1 MTTMS
6 VSLPAG
12 ATPRRA
18 GHFGAWRAL
27 AAVPAMVGSML
38 LLLVLFGWMG
48 QWEGAALLGWIGSGA
63 ALFTRV
69 GERVAV
75 RIGAGFRRPTKAQI
89 ALLAPTWTLA
99 LARCGL
105 SASEVNL
112 YVQRSREP
120 NAFAAG
126 GRSVAVTT
134 GVLAKFQAHRM
145 GEDYLVAIMTHELGH
160 HATRAT
166 KFALVTMWLALPWRF
181 ASRLVIGIG
190 LATVGRRQPLRL
202 LALVV
207 LAGVVIAVVQAVQQR
222 HWAVAVVLSAVAV
235 CAVVCPLVDAAVSR
249 RSEYAADRYAAT
261 AGLGEQLAAALHVL
275 DGGRRRRRRAGLLAR
290 LLSRHPEVGRR
301 IEALGGVSGR
311 V

>member
-1 MTTMS
+1 MTAMS
-6 VSLPAG
+6 VRVPVG
-12 ATPRRA
+12 AVPRRA

-27 AAVPAMVGSML
+27 TAVPAMVGSVL
-38 LLLVLFGWMG
+38 LLLVLFGWLG
-48 QWEGAALLGWIGSGA
+48 EWEGAVLLGWIGSGA
-63 ALFTRV
+63 AVFSRV

-75 RIGAGFRRPTKAQI
+75 RVGAGFRRPTKAQV
-89 ALLAPTWTLA
+89 ALLAPAWSSA
-99 LARCGL
+99 LARAGL
-105 SASEVNL
+105 AASEVDL

-134 GVLAKFQAHRM
+134 GVLAKFQARRL
-145 GEDYLVAIMTHELGH
+145 GEEYLVAILTHELGH

-207 LAGVVIAVVQAVQQR
+207 LAGVVVAVVQAVQQR
-222 HWAVAVVLSAVAV
+222 QWAVAVVLSSVAV
-235 CAVVCPLVDAAVSR
+235 CAVVCPLADAAVSR
-249 RSEYAADRYAAT
+249 RSEYAADRYAADV
-261 AGLGEQLAAALHVL
+261 GVGPQLAGALQVL
-275 DGGRRRRRRAGLLAR
+275 AGRQPRRVGLVAR
-290 LLSRHPEVGRR
+290 LLSRHPQVGRR
-301 IEALGGVSGR
+301 IEALGGVPGR